1 MPYYQGK
8 AAEIAET
15 LQLPQVLL
23 WVPEA
28 VACNKDFSDCF
39 FKRIASSIGWDIT
52 GGKGRKQI

>member
-39 FKRIASSIGWDIT
+39 FKRIARWDIT
-52 GGKGRKQI
+52 GGKRRKQI